1 MKKNNPPTITRRTF
15 GASLAALPA
24 AAALGA
30 PFVARAQEKYPSRPV
45 TIVLPFGAG
54 GVADVTSRLAAEKL
68 GEKLGQRFVIEN
80 RPGAGG
86 ITAART
92 VLSAKP
98 DGYTL
103 GLVTNGT
110 AISVALFKSLP
121 FDPVK
126 QFEMISQMGTF
137 ELVIVTG
144 ADSPYKTLGDFVKA
158 AKEQPGKLNVGTITV
173 GGTQNLAAE
182 LLKIAADVKFQI
194 IPHRTTPDV
203 TVALLR
209 NDVQLAID
217 FPAALRGVLSDS
229 KARALATTGPK
240 RSPAMPNVPTVQ
252 EAGIPGY
259 EVVSWNGF
267 FAPAGTPKGVIDTLN
282 AALREILSDPAVKKR
297 YSALGI
303 EAEPSSPAEL
313 KERLVSDI
321 KKWSDV
327 IAKAGIPKQ

>member
-1 MKKNNPPTITRRTF
+1 MKKNTPPTITRRAF
-15 GASLAALPA
+15 SASLAALPA

-54 GVADVTSRLAAEKL
+54 GVADVTSRLAAERL

-86 ITAART
+86 ITAARA

-98 DGYTL
+98 DGYRL

-137 ELVIVTG
+137 ELVMITG
-144 ADSPYKTLGDFVKA
+144 ANSPYKTLADFVKA

-173 GGTQNLAAE
+173 GSTQNLTAE
-182 LLKIAADVKFQI
+182 LLKISAGINFQI
-194 IPHRTTPDV
+194 VPHRTTPDV
-203 TVALLR
+203 TVTLLR
-209 NDVQLAID
+209 NDVQLAVE
-217 FPAALRGVLSDS
+217 FPAAVRGVLGDG
-229 KARALATTGPK
+229 KARALATTGLK

-252 EAGIPGY
+252 EAGVAGF

-267 FAPAGTPKGVIDTLN
+267 FAPAGAPKEVVTTLN
-282 AALREILSDPAVKKR
+282 AALREILSDAEVKKR

-303 EAEPSSPAEL
+303 EAAPSSPEEL
-313 KERLVSDI
+313 KARLVSDI
-321 KKWSDV
+321 EKWSNV

>member
-24 AAALGA
+24 AAALGV

-54 GVADVTSRLAAEKL
+54 GVADVTSRLAAERL

-86 ITAART
+86 ITAARA

-137 ELVIVTG
+137 ELVMITG
-144 ADSPYKTLGDFVKA
+144 ANSPYKTLGDFVKA

-173 GGTQNLAAE
+173 GSTQNLTAE
-182 LLKIAADVKFQI
+182 LLKISAGINFQI
-194 IPHRTTPDV
+194 VPHRTTPDV
-203 TVALLR
+203 TVTLLR
-209 NDVQLAID
+209 NDVQLAVE
-217 FPAALRGVLSDS
+217 FPAAVRGVLGDG

-252 EAGIPGY
+252 EAGVAGF

-267 FAPAGTPKGVIDTLN
+267 FAPAGTPKDVVTTLN
-282 AALREILSDPAVKKR
+282 AALREILSDPEVKKR

-303 EAEPSSPAEL
+303 EAAPSSPAEL

>member
-1 MKKNNPPTITRRTF
+1 MNKNTLSMMTRRALN
-15 GASLAALPA
+15 ASLVAATALGSPLPA
-24 AAALGA
+24 L
-30 PFVARAQEKYPSRPV
+30 AQVKYPARPV

-68 GEKLGQRFVIEN
+68 SDKLGQRFVIEN

-86 ITAART
+86 ITAARA

-110 AISVALFKSLP
+110 AISVALFKTLP

-126 QFEMISQMGTF
+126 QFEMISLMGTF
-137 ELVIVTG
+137 ELLFVTG
-144 ADSPYKTLGDFVKA
+144 ANSPYKTLGDFVKA

-182 LLKIAADVKFQI
+182 LLKIAAGIKFQI

-209 NDVQLAID
+209 NDVQLVID
-217 FPAALRGVLSDS
+217 FPAALRGVLIDG
-229 KARALATTGPK
+229 KARALATSGPK
-240 RSPAMPNVPTVQ
+240 RAAAMPNVPTVK
-252 EAGIPGY
+252 EAGVDNF

-267 FAPAGTPKGVIDTLN
+267 FAPSGTPKEVVASVN
-282 AALREILSDPAVKKR
+282 AAMREILSDADVKKR
-297 YSALGI
+297 YAALGI
-303 EAEPSSPAEL
+303 EAQASSPEEL
-313 KERLVSDI
+313 KARLMSDI
-321 KKWSDV
+321 AKWSSV
-327 IAKAGIPKQ
+327 IAKAGLPKQ

>member
-1 MKKNNPPTITRRTF
+1 MKKNNPHIITRRAF

-45 TIVLPFGAG
+45 TIILPFGAG
-54 GVADVTSRLAAEKL
+54 GVADVTSRLAAERL
-68 GEKLGQRFVIEN
+68 SEKLVQRFVIEN

-86 ITAART
+86 ITAARG

-137 ELVIVTG
+137 ELLIVTG

-182 LLKIAADVKFQI
+182 LFKIAAGVNFQI

-217 FPAALRGVLSDS
+217 VPAALKGVLSDG
-229 KARALATTGPK
+229 KVRALATSGPT
-240 RSPAMPNVPTVQ
+240 RDAAFPNIPTVK
-252 EAGIPGY
+252 EAGVAGF

-267 FAPAGTPKGVIDTLN
+267 FAPMGTPKEIITTLN
-282 AALREILSDPAVKKR
+282 TALREILSDAEVKKR
-297 YSALGI
+297 YLALGI
-303 EAEPSSPAEL
+303 EAAPSSPEQL
-313 KERLVSDI
+313 KAHLVADI

>member
-1 MKKNNPPTITRRTF
+1 MKRNNPPTITRRAF
-15 GASLAALPA
+15 GASLAAVPA

-30 PFVARAQEKYPSRPV
+30 PFVAHAQEKYPSRPV

-68 GEKLGQRFVIEN
+68 GDKLGQRFVIEN

-126 QFEMISQMGTF
+126 QFEMISQMGIF
-137 ELVIVTG
+137 ELVMITS

-173 GGTQNLAAE
+173 GGTQNLTAE
-182 LLKIAADVKFQI
+182 LLKISAGINFQI

-209 NDVQLAID
+209 NDVQLAVE
-217 FPAALRGVLSDS
+217 FPAAVRGVLGDS

-252 EAGIPGY
+252 EAGIAGF

-267 FAPAGTPKGVIDTLN
+267 FAPAGTPKEVITTLN
-282 AALREILSDPAVKKR
+282 AAFREILSDPDVKKR

-303 EAEPSSPAEL
+303 EAAPSSPEEL
-313 KERLVSDI
+313 KTRLVSDI
-321 KKWSDV
+321 EKWSNV